1 MTMKKKKL
9 EKIEKCVAEYLNNNN
24 AIKSNENNIDWCV
37 YDEEVSNRCKNLVMS
52 FVECDSVNVRIEL
65 NYDNINIRTDDYTKI
80 KSTKRCSYSDDNNLY
95 INIYKNRGFSISQ
108 GYNLSTGYYDTK
120 IYDDVF
126 DAIKA
131 HVSKI
136 YIETFNIINDN
147 VMRVFNREN
156 NLKSLLE

>member
-1 MTMKKKKL
+1 MKKKKL
-9 EKIEKCVAEYLNNNN
+9 EKIAKYVAEYLNNYS
-24 AIKSNENNIDWCV
+24 AIKSNESNIDWCV

-52 FVECDSVNVRIEL
+52 LVECDSVNVRIEL

-80 KSTKRCSYSDDNNLY
+80 KSTKRSGYSDDDNLG

-108 GYNLSTGYYDTK
+108 GYNLSTGYNDTK

-131 HVSKI
+131 HVSKTH
-136 YIETFNIINDN
+136 IETFNIINDN

-156 NLKSLLE
+156 NLKNLLE